1 MRVCPICG
9 TTSPLTNRRCPEC
22 GARLDGADADAG
34 APPRSAPSG
43 DIPRMSIEGGGFRTR
58 EPHLKEV
65 LPEGAVLN
73 GRYRVARVL
82 GTGAFGRVYLAE
94 EMDDPNH
101 LLAVKELLVSDF
113 SSTDE
118 QRDATNW
125 FKREVSALLT
135 LDHPG
140 IPAIHGYWTA
150 HRVSGPMYLAM
161 DYIPGKTL
169 ADVQEEYE
177 GRVPRQ
183 QVVAWGIGR
192 CDVLAYLHGRT
203 PPFVF
208 RDIKPANV
216 IVHASSGR
224 PVLIYFGLARQIVA
238 VGGTA
243 VGTWGYVPFEQV
255 LGKAEARSDL
265 YALGAMMYSLLSGRQ
280 PDVEYRRALRN
291 GLDLERALRSLFPP
305 LESLVP
311 GIAPALSQVIVTAT
325 QFDARDRFASA
336 EDMADALRHALA
348 TPGGIVALGP
358 TEFVRR
364 SVDDAVTAA
373 VRMQIVEQDEEA
385 DQLHG
390 SQDLRRRLPLAPAD
404 LSSLPSIEHIV
415 EPAQPAPRPSSS
427 GIAPSG
433 ITPSKAAAQPGSQ
446 PSPPSE
452 GRWRFW
458 RSGRAREA
466 KPQPRSNSTVAT
478 IVVSPGGDG
487 HVASISEAIRRA
499 PEGARIEVHAGHY
512 VECLRIDRPVEIV
525 GVGGVDEVVIESSTT
540 SCILMQ
546 ADAAIIRGVTIRAY
560 APASGDRYYGVNIP
574 VGRLLLEDCQVFSDS
589 LACVAIHGKETN
601 PILRHC
607 LLQNSIERALAVYD
621 HAHALVEECEI
632 VGSTMPVRVSSH
644 ANPMF
649 RHCLIHGGGFGGVG
663 IADQGRGRFE
673 ECDIVENGHHGV
685 SVRYSS
691 YAVLIRCRINR
702 NGWNAISVADNSGAT
717 VEHCDLTGNQRPTW
731 DVKDTARP
739 QVETRGNIEG

>member
-1 MRVCPICG
+1 MVPQ
-9 TTSPLTNRRCPEC
+9 PHDVLP
-22 GARLDGADADAG
+22 AG
-34 APPRSAPSG
+34 A
-43 DIPRMSIEGGGFRTR
+43 
-58 EPHLKEV
+58 L
-65 LPEGAVLN
+65 LN

-94 EMDDPNH
+94 DIDEPNH
-101 LLAVKELLVSDF
+101 LLAIKELLVGDF
-113 SSTDE
+113 STADE

-135 LDHPG
+135 LEHPG

-169 ADVQEEYE
+169 ADIQDEYE

-183 QVVAWGIGR
+183 QVVAWGIGL
-192 CDVLAYLHGRT
+192 CDVLDYLHSRT
-203 PPFVF
+203 PPLVF
-208 RDIKPANV
+208 RDLKPANV
-216 IVHASSGR
+216 MIHASKGH
-224 PVLIYFGLARQIVA
+224 PVLIDFGLARQIVA

-255 LGKAEARSDL
+255 LGRAEARSDL
-265 YALGAMMYSLLSGRQ
+265 YALGAMMHSLLSGRQ

-305 LESLVP
+305 LEGLVP
-311 GIAPALSQVIVTAT
+311 GLPPALSQVIATAT
-325 QFDARDRFASA
+325 QFEA
-336 EDMADALRHALA
+336 EDRYANADDMANALRLSLA

-358 TEFVRR
+358 TDAAHRLA
-364 SVDDAVTAA
+364 DDAVTLA
-373 VRMQIVEQDEEA
+373 VRMQVVDQDEET
-385 DQLHG
+385 DRLQG
-390 SQDLRRRLPLAPAD
+390 SQDLRRRVPLARAD
-404 LSSLPSIEHIV
+404 VSSLPSLERLT
-415 EPAQPAPRPSSS
+415 EPAEPAAPRRPGSS
-427 GIAPSG
+427 GA
-433 ITPSKAAAQPGSQ
+433 TPPRSDARSVVLSQ
-446 PSPPSE
+446 PPSD

-458 RSGRAREA
+458 RPVRAREA
-466 KPQPRSNSTVAT
+466 KAQPRPGAPAAP
-478 IVVSPGGDG
+478 IVVSPHGDG
-487 HVASISEAIRRA
+487 DVTSIGEAIHVASV
-499 PEGARIEVHAGHY
+499 GARIEIRAGLY
-512 VECLRIDRPVEIV
+512 EECLVIDRPVEIV
-525 GVGGVDEVVIESSTT
+525 GVGGLEEVVIQSSTT
-540 SCILMQ
+540 SCVLMQ
-546 ADAAIIRGVTIRAY
+546 ADAAIIRGLTIRAN

-574 VGRLLLEDCQVFSDS
+574 NGRLLLEDCQVFSDS

-621 HAHALVEECEI
+621 HARALIEECEI

-644 ANPMF
+644 AVPVF
-649 RHCLIHGGGFGGVG
+649 RRCLIHGGRFGGVG

-691 YAVLIRCRINR
+691 YAVLTQCRINR
-702 NGWNAISVADNSGAT
+702 NGWNAVSVADNSGAT
-717 VEHCDLTGNQRPTW
+717 VEHCDLTGNRRPTW